1 MLHVYDDWKVLGFIN
16 LKSKEPPAPS
26 GPPGAA
32 AKDSLTM
39 RSNLFSLCHRSLS
52 CGVVWGGG
60 GVLVR
65 GVSLEEH
72 SMLHG
77 PAVAYFHAF
86 THLRGD
92 CSTFSLPLMARSS
105 FNTFTHLASF
115 RAGQRTDIR
124 RRLSQ
129 PTNQPTNY
137 STNRPDSL
145 CVSSAR
151 AKRRRPD
158 AVHHSCLEEN
168 PSVGWLV
175 D

>member
-60 GVLVR
+60 VLVR

-92 CSTFSLPLMARSS
+92 CSTFSLPSMARSS

-129 PTNQPTNY
+129 PTNQPT
-137 STNRPDSL
+137 TQPTDRV
-145 CVSSAR
+145 CC
-151 AKRRRPD
+151 RPD
-158 AVHHSCLEEN
+158 AVHHSCLERK
-168 PSVGWLV
+168 SIGWLV
-175 D
+175 GRLVCSLGT